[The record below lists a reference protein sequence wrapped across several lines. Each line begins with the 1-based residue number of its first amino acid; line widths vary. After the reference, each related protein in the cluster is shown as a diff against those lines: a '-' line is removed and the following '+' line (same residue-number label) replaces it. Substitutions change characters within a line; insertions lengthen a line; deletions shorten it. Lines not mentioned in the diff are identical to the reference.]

1 MDGLTINFQMKNIL
15 FISYDGMT
23 DPLGQSQVIPY
34 LAGLT
39 KYGYQFTILSCEK
52 PERNP
57 SHKNDVEN
65 LLKSFPIK
73 WIPISYHKKPPVLSS
88 VHDVMM
94 LKRKAIQLHATEK
107 FDMVHTRPGVPA
119 LIGQWMK
126 KRTGIKFLNDI
137 REFYADSRV
146 DGGIWNLNS
155 FFYKK
160 IYHYFKQKENE
171 AVENSDGIVCL
182 THAAE
187 KIIIQ
192 WPQYKKQVPIK
203 VIPCSVDLNVFDPA
217 KIDATQKL
225 KFKKELNINDD
236 DFIISYLGSI
246 GSWYL
251 TSEMM
256 QFFKIIS
263 DKIPTAKFLFISP
276 DSHDIIMDEAIKFGL
291 PENKVIVK
299 NAKRNEVPALL
310 SFSKYSVFFIKPCYS
325 KQSSSPTKHGEIMAM
340 GIPVITNAGVGDV
353 ADIVEKY
360 QSGIVMK
367 DLNEREFLLAA
378 NSINEGISFDK
389 NAIRNGAKEYYNLDR
404 AIEKYKEI
412 YQKILE

>member
-1 MDGLTINFQMKNIL
+1 MDGVTINFRMKNIL

-34 LAGLT
+34 LKGLT
-39 KYGYQFTILSCEK
+39 KFGYQFTILSCEK
-52 PERNP
+52 PERYQ
-57 SHKNDVEN
+57 SQKNDVES
-65 LLKSFPIK
+65 LLKSSPIK
-73 WIPISYHKKPPVLSS
+73 WVPISYHKKPPVFSS
-88 VHDVMM
+88 VYDVMM
-94 LKRKAIQLHATEK
+94 LKRKAIQLHATEN

-119 LIGQWMK
+119 LIGLWMK
-126 KRTGIKFLNDI
+126 KKIGIKFLNDI

-146 DGGIWNLNS
+146 DGKIWNLNS

-171 AVENSDGIVCL
+171 AVEENDGIVCL
-182 THAAE
+182 TNAAE
-187 KIIIQ
+187 KIITQ
-192 WPQYKKQVPIK
+192 WPQYKRSVPIK
-203 VIPCSVDLNVFDPA
+203 IVPCSVDLNVFDPE
-217 KIDATQKL
+217 KIDATQKS
-225 KFKKELNINDD
+225 KFKKELNINDN

-251 TSEMM
+251 TGEMM

-263 DKIPTAKFLFISP
+263 DKIPSAKFLFISP
-276 DSHDIIMDEAIKFGL
+276 NSHDIIMNEAINFGL
-291 PENKVIVK
+291 SENKIIVK

-340 GIPVITNAGVGDV
+340 GIPVITNAGVGDI

-367 DLNEREFLLAA
+367 DLNEEEFLSTA
-378 NSINEGISFDK
+378 NSMNEEISFDK
-389 NAIRNGAKEYYNLDR
+389 SAIRNGAKEYYNLDR
-404 AIEKYKEI
+404 AIENYQEI